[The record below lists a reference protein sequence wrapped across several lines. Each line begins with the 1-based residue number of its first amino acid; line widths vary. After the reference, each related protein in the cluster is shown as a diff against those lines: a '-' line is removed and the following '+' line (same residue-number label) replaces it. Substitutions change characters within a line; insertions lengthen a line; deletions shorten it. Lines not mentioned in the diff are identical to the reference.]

1 MATVV
6 RGRVPA
12 DELVLHDTLDTLPG
26 IQVQVERVVQSGERS
41 VMPLLWV
48 RGANAGEFEEQAAA
62 DPGTDEVTLLADFGK
77 EQLYRMEWIDRVQL
91 LLQMI
96 TKSRAT
102 ILDAYGS
109 DGTWRLRVLFPSR
122 EKLDDTFEFCD
133 RHGLTF
139 HTDAVRDMDGKPKG
153 RYGLTEEQYE
163 ALVEAVDR
171 GYFEVPRETKL
182 EELAADMDI
191 SHQALSERIRRGCGA
206 VVEDA
211 LMVGMDTK

>member
-12 DELVLHDTLDTLPG
+12 DELVLRNTLEALPD
-26 IQVQVERVVQSGERS
+26 VQIEVERVVQNGEHS

-48 RGANAGEFEEQAAA
+48 RGENASEFEKLAAE
-62 DPGTDEVTLLADFGK
+62 DPGTEHVTLLADFGD
-77 EQLYRMEWIDRVQL
+77 EHLYRMDWVDRVQL

-96 TKSRAT
+96 TNSRAT

-109 DGTWRLRVLFPSR
+109 DGTWSLRVLFPSR
-122 EKLDDTFEFCD
+122 DAIDDTHGFCE

-139 HTDAVRDMDGKPKG
+139 QIDVLREMEGTPKG

-163 ALVEAVDR
+163 ALVAAVEAD
-171 GYFEVPRETKL
+171 YFEVPRRTNL

-206 VVEDA
+206 LVEDA
-211 LMVGMDTK
+211 LMVGVDPE